1 MTFVSI
7 PLSLQRNVLEYRP
20 LCVQVLV
27 RARQFRKISLF
38 RVFDVEGMTTT
49 RMAMLK
55 RHIPMLAIL

>member
-1 MTFVSI
+1 MTLVSI
-7 PLSLQRNVLEYRP
+7 PLSLQRNFLEYRP

-38 RVFDVEGMTTT
+38 IHVEGMTTT

-55 RHIPMLAIL
+55 RHIPMMAIL

>member
-7 PLSLQRNVLEYRP
+7 PLSLQRNVLEHRP
-20 LCVQVLV
+20 LCVRVWV
-27 RARQFRKISLF
+27 RACPFRKISLF
-38 RVFDVEGMTTT
+38 SVFDVEGMTTT